1 LRQEVVKPR
10 KVVREMV
17 KEEAKE
23 FVFEDWLAEGIRAC
37 KEGFRKGRGKEFLP
51 EESRTHLRT
60 ARKEMLLAMRSL
72 VDAAIERTEEK
83 PKKKTTKIKV
93 E

>member
-1 LRQEVVKPR
+1 
-10 KVVREMV
+10 MV
-17 KEEAKE
+17 NEEAKE

-37 KEGFRKGRGKEFLP
+37 KAGLRKGRGKEFWP
-51 EESRTHLRT
+51 EEFQAHLR
-60 ARKEMLLAMRSL
+60 ASRKEMLLAMRSL
-72 VDAAIERTEEK
+72 IDAAIERTEEK

>member
-1 LRQEVVKPR
+1 
-10 KVVREMV
+10 VVRKMV

-23 FVFEDWLAEGIRAC
+23 FVFEDWLAEGIKGFKAR
-37 KEGFRKGRGKEFLP
+37 FRKGMGREFVP
-51 EESRTHLRT
+51 EEFQAHLRT
-60 ARKEMLLAMRSL
+60 SRKEMLLAVRSL
-72 VDAAIERTEEK
+72 IDAAIERTEEK

>member
-1 LRQEVVKPR
+1 
-10 KVVREMV
+10 MV
-17 KEEAKE
+17 NEEAKE

-37 KEGFRKGRGKEFLP
+37 KAGFRKGRGREFLP
-51 EESRTHLRT
+51 AEFRAHLKA

-72 VDAAIERTEEK
+72 IDAAIERTEEK

>member
-1 LRQEVVKPR
+1 
-10 KVVREMV
+10 VVREMV

-23 FVFEDWLAEGIRAC
+23 FVFEDWLAEGMRAC
-37 KEGFRKGRGKEFLP
+37 KAGFRKGRGKEFLP
-51 EESRTHLRT
+51 EEFRAHFRT

-72 VDAAIERTEEK
+72 IDAAIERVEEK
-83 PKKKTTKIKV
+83 PTKKKTTKIKV

>member
-1 LRQEVVKPR
+1 
-10 KVVREMV
+10 VVREMV
-17 KEEAKE
+17 NEEAKE

-37 KEGFRKGRGKEFLP
+37 RAGFRKSAGKECLP
-51 EESRTHLRT
+51 EEFQAHLR
-60 ARKEMLLAMRSL
+60 ASRKEMLLAMRSL
-72 VDAAIERTEEK
+72 IDAAIERTEEK

>member
-1 LRQEVVKPR
+1 
-10 KVVREMV
+10 MV

-37 KEGFRKGRGKEFLP
+37 KEGFRKGRGRELLP
-51 EESRTHLRT
+51 EEFRTHLK
-60 ARKEMLLAMRSL
+60 ASRKEILLAMRSL
-72 VDAAIERTEEK
+72 IDAAIERTEEK
-83 PKKKTTKIKV
+83 PKKKTTKIEV

>member
-1 LRQEVVKPR
+1 
-10 KVVREMV
+10 MV

-37 KEGFRKGRGKEFLP
+37 KAGLRKGRDKEFWP
-51 EESRTHLRT
+51 EEFRGHLR
-60 ARKEMLLAMRSL
+60 ASRKEMLLAMRSL
-72 VDAAIERTEEK
+72 IDAAIERTEEK
-83 PKKKTTKIKV
+83 PKKKTTKIEV